1 MTHVSAVLGLPCV
14 FVCECV
20 CVCVCVCV
28 CERER
33 ERERE
38 RDVLELFSCMFSI
51 YFCRSVLITAFSSV
65 LAG

>member
-1 MTHVSAVLGLPCV
+1 MTHVSAVLRLPCV

-28 CERER
+28 
-33 ERERE
+33 RERE

>member
-1 MTHVSAVLGLPCV
+1 MTHVSAVLRLPCV
-14 FVCECV
+14 FVCLCV
-20 CVCVCVCV
+20 CVCVCVS
-28 CERER
+28 ERER